1 MAKFDF
7 DVLINRIAPIM
18 PYQPIVPT
26 ARPASCGWTPTRLTS
41 SPNTRTEPDP

>member
-18 PYQPIVPT
+18 PYQPIVP
-26 ARPASCGWTPTRLTS
+26 AGAPGELRLDADKADIV
-41 SPNTRTEPDP
+41 PEYPY